1 MTPNSTTSNTLSK
14 LYEELEQK
22 LQQQLDEIE
31 QRFQSQTENLEQEKQ
46 RVYQARISHLRQD
59 HENQLRQL
67 SLKSMRDTQTQQQQR
82 FWRCQQNCIDEILAD
97 TRHLLEQ
104 QPLDHNYL
112 EAWIEQA
119 SPLLDPALK
128 WHLKIS
134 PSWSENIDSKSA
146 TLKYTSISPTP
157 MLGGAI
163 LENKEMHIE
172 IDGSWDQ
179 RLERLVPELWRRWLE
194 DVSSNDQ
201 D

>member
-1 MTPNSTTSNTLSK
+1 MTLNTLEK

-22 LQQQLDEIE
+22 LLQRLDEIE
-31 QRFQSQTENLEQEKQ
+31 QHYRFRAEQLEQEKQ
-46 RVYQARISHLRQD
+46 RIYHARTSHLRQA
-59 HENQLRQL
+59 HANRLRQL
-67 SLKSMRDTQTQQQQR
+67 RLKSTRDTQNRQQQR
-82 FWRCQQNCIDEILAD
+82 FWRCQQNCIDEVLAD

-134 PSWSENIDSKSA
+134 PPWSEKVDPKSVI
-146 TLKYTSISPTP
+146 LKCSSISPAP

-179 RLERLVPELWRRWLE
+179 RLEALVPELWQRWLE
-194 DVSSNDQ
+194 DVGTNDQ